1 MKFALRALAGACA
14 LALAPIGSALA
25 VELKTEKDKNSYM
38 VGMDIA
44 RGIGPIKEELDLDVM
59 MAAIK
64 DSFEGRKAV
73 LTDEEAQ
80 TLRGALQ
87 QKMAAKQQAERA
99 AAVERNKAEGEKF
112 LAANKAKP
120 GVKTTASGLQYEVIK
135 EGDGA
140 QPKVNSQVK
149 VHYRGTLI
157 DGTTE
162 FDSSYSR
169 NEPATFAL
177 NQVIAGW
184 TEGLQLMKAGSKY
197 KFYIPSGLAY
207 GENGQGPVIGPNA
220 TLVFEVELLEVLN

>member
-1 MKFALRALAGACA
+1 MKFALRALTGACVIA
-14 LALAPIGSALA
+14 LAGSAFA
-25 VELKTEKDKNSYM
+25 VELKNDKDKNSYM

-44 RGIGPIKEELDLDVM
+44 RGIAPIKDELNLDVM
-59 MAAIK
+59 MAAVK
-64 DSFEGRKAV
+64 DSFEGKKAA

-87 QKMAAKQQAERA
+87 QKMAAKQQAERT
-99 AAVERNKAEGEKF
+99 AAVEKNKAEGEKF

-149 VHYRGTLI
+149 VHYRGTLT
-157 DGTTE
+157 DGKTE
-162 FDSSYSR
+162 FDSSYAR

-177 NQVIAGW
+177 NQVIPGW
-184 TEGLQLMKAGSKY
+184 TEGLQLMKAGGKY
-197 KFYIPSGLAY
+197 KFYIPSNLAY

-220 TLVFEVELLEVLN
+220 TLVFEVELLEILN